1 MYSQNNYFGFSRS
14 HFYFLLIRR
23 QVKLGF
29 GRVSSIQVY
38 TSLCHSHHT
47 TAAKRTSESFGIAR
61 DFNCSLVKLVEMRR
75 NSGSR
80 HQWATSSA
88 MKSWLNPW
96 RPHGIHAGSTINQVN
111 SFWYLPYSP
120 TYGKKSSRSMRFW
133 SGAPPS
139 VSSMSAFFKT
149 KKKEMKCVCMGMGEN
164 IQRWFSCISLNTIWE
179 LGVRLHF
186 QVTSMLWVQKGK
198 VFYIIFHG
206 FQRKLK
212 WSVKI
217 GSEGYALQSSVCV
230 NIWVLT
236 GEKASVSE

>member
-23 QVKLGF
+23 QVEFGF
-29 GRVSSIQVY
+29 GWVSIYVY
-38 TSLCHSHHT
+38 TSLCHSYRT

-111 SFWYLPYSP
+111 SFWYFPYSP

-149 KKKEMKCVCMGMGEN
+149 KKERNEVCVWEWRKYPALIFMN
-164 IQRWFSCISLNTIWE
+164 FSKHH
-179 LGVRLHF
+179 LGVGSSFTFSSNKYVMSAKRKSVLHNL
-186 QVTSMLWVQKGK
+186 S
-198 VFYIIFHG
+198 
-206 FQRKLK
+206 R
-212 WSVKI
+212 
-217 GSEGYALQSSVCV
+217 
-230 NIWVLT
+230 
-236 GEKASVSE
+236 VSEKIKMKRENW